1 MRKMG
6 GGKQMKLGILCTMIN
21 GFGRRGYYNSQEI
34 GLGRALARKGHEV
47 MIYKGI
53 DPSEKEE
60 KVQVEKN
67 LTIWYLPMKHLGAH
81 GFMDCKYLDPQL
93 KALFCFGD
101 QQIFLPHVYRWCR
114 RRRIPFVAY
123 VGTAHSLDSNFKSK
137 VMNALFAAGTLR
149 IYKKNPVLA
158 KTSAAK
164 EELRQLGVPHAVIA
178 PVGLDTAVLKKNIP
192 ADEKMRLR
200 KEHGFE
206 ADDVILCNV
215 SSLSWE
221 KRPLELIDLFLQV
234 KGNKKFKLIIV
245 GNGPLEEELNEKIRK
260 NGLEKEV
267 KIYPNVPYEKMWE
280 IYEMSDYYLNMNKG
294 EIFGMAIMEAVYY
307 KTSVAAIRALGP
319 SVTLKDMKGH
329 KLCENDDEMAE
340 WITGPYPS
348 EKDLQESSEKM
359 ASTFTWDRCADA
371 FLQASS
377 EKSSR

>member
-192 ADEKMRLR
+192 AVEKMRLR

-215 SSLSWE
+215 SRLSWE

-234 KGNKKFKLIIV
+234 KGKKKFKLIIV

>member
-81 GFMDCKYLDPQL
+81 GFMDCKNLDPQL

-114 RRRIPFVAY
+114 RRRIPFAAY

-192 ADEKMRLR
+192 AVEKMRLR

-215 SSLSWE
+215 SRLSWE

-234 KGNKKFKLIIV
+234 KGKKKFKLIIV

-280 IYEMSDYYLNMNKG
+280 IYEMSDHYLNMNKG

>member
-215 SSLSWE
+215 SRLSWE

-234 KGNKKFKLIIV
+234 KGKKKFKLIIV

-377 EKSSR
+377 EKSGR

>member
-1 MRKMG
+1 
-6 GGKQMKLGILCTMIN
+6 MKLGILCTMIN

-81 GFMDCKYLDPQL
+81 GFMDCKNLDPQL

-215 SSLSWE
+215 SRLSWE

-234 KGNKKFKLIIV
+234 KGKKKFKLIIV

>member
-215 SSLSWE
+215 SRLSWE

-234 KGNKKFKLIIV
+234 KGKKKFKLIIV

-267 KIYPNVPYEKMWE
+267 KIHPNVPYEKMWE

>member
-1 MRKMG
+1 
-6 GGKQMKLGILCTMIN
+6 
-21 GFGRRGYYNSQEI
+21 
-34 GLGRALARKGHEV
+34 
-47 MIYKGI
+47 
-53 DPSEKEE
+53 
-60 KVQVEKN
+60 
-67 LTIWYLPMKHLGAH
+67 
-81 GFMDCKYLDPQL
+81 
-93 KALFCFGD
+93 
-101 QQIFLPHVYRWCR
+101 
-114 RRRIPFVAY
+114 
-123 VGTAHSLDSNFKSK
+123 
-137 VMNALFAAGTLR
+137 
-149 IYKKNPVLA
+149 
-158 KTSAAK
+158 
-164 EELRQLGVPHAVIA
+164 
-178 PVGLDTAVLKKNIP
+178 
-192 ADEKMRLR
+192 MRLR

-215 SSLSWE
+215 SRLSWE

-234 KGNKKFKLIIV
+234 KGKKKFKLIIV

-348 EKDLQESSEKM
+348 EKWDLQEK
-359 ASTFTWDRCADA
+359 
-371 FLQASS
+371 L
-377 EKSSR
+377 

>member
-1 MRKMG
+1 
-6 GGKQMKLGILCTMIN
+6 
-21 GFGRRGYYNSQEI
+21 
-34 GLGRALARKGHEV
+34 
-47 MIYKGI
+47 
-53 DPSEKEE
+53 
-60 KVQVEKN
+60 
-67 LTIWYLPMKHLGAH
+67 
-81 GFMDCKYLDPQL
+81 
-93 KALFCFGD
+93 
-101 QQIFLPHVYRWCR
+101 
-114 RRRIPFVAY
+114 
-123 VGTAHSLDSNFKSK
+123 
-137 VMNALFAAGTLR
+137 
-149 IYKKNPVLA
+149 
-158 KTSAAK
+158 
-164 EELRQLGVPHAVIA
+164 
-178 PVGLDTAVLKKNIP
+178 
-192 ADEKMRLR
+192 MRLR

-215 SSLSWE
+215 SRLSWE

-234 KGNKKFKLIIV
+234 KGKKKFKLIIV

-329 KLCENDDEMAE
+329 KLCGNDDERAE
-340 WITGPYPS
+340 GIAGPYPS

-359 ASTFTWDRCADA
+359 AATFTWDRCADA